1 MNSNLGK
8 WSLRMLALLLAV
20 LSWGYVTLEQR
31 EPESQKVIDTSI
43 RYESSAG
50 LILLDPPEDVRLTIR
65 GRASEL
71 RGLSPFEVDV
81 SVKIRNAEKGSQQL
95 QLTADN
101 VFLPG
106 DLEIVSIEPN
116 VLNLV
121 LDREVERFL
130 PVTARLVGEPA
141 AGAVAQTA
149 SVVPRRVRVRGP
161 ESRINQITELMTT
174 PISLDGHALDFDERA
189 GVISEDPTVHV
200 LEPAVTV
207 HVPLLIPSAGD
218 AAGR

>member
-1 MNSNLGK
+1 MSRAPGK
-8 WSLRMLALLLAV
+8 WALRMLALLLAL
-20 LSWGYVTLEQR
+20 LSWVYVTLELR
-31 EPESQKVIDTSI
+31 EPESQRVIDTTI
-43 RYESSAG
+43 RYESSDG
-50 LILLDPPEDVRLTIR
+50 LILLDAPHDVRLTVR

-71 RGLSPFEVDV
+71 RGLNPFDVDV
-81 SVKIRNAEKGSQQL
+81 SVGMRDAQEGSL
-95 QLTADN
+95 TVQLTADD

-130 PVTARLVGEPA
+130 QVVPNLVGEPA
-141 AGAVAQTA
+141 AGAVVQDPV
-149 SVVPRRVRVRGP
+149 VVPRRVRVRGP
-161 ESRINQITELMTT
+161 QSRISLITALSTT
-174 PISLDGHALDFDERA
+174 PISLNGHALDFEERA

-207 HVPLLIPSAGD
+207 RVPLLIPSAGE
-218 AAGR
+218 GSGH